1 MIFGLNSVDA
11 HQRGFMRFD
20 VIHPNWRASSEIGA
34 KNFRLYYGHPQLAG
48 KHLVRAMQRT
58 QFHAKSAENDLKP
71 TNFLRRNFYFETEG
85 VLSIVRM
92 LLVTIMVCDLHFLQ
106 M

>member
-1 MIFGLNSVDA
+1 
-11 HQRGFMRFD
+11 
-20 VIHPNWRASSEIGA
+20 
-34 KNFRLYYGHPQLAG
+34 
-48 KHLVRAMQRT
+48 VRTMQRT

-71 TNFLRRNFYFETEG
+71 TDFLRRNFYFETEG

>member
-1 MIFGLNSVDA
+1 LIFGLDGVDA

-20 VIHPNWRASSEIGA
+20 VIRPNCRASSEIGA
-34 KNFRLYYGHPQLAG
+34 KKFRLYYGHPQFAG
-48 KHLVRAMQRT
+48 KRLVRTMQRT

-71 TNFLRRNFYFETEG
+71 INFLRQNFYFETEG